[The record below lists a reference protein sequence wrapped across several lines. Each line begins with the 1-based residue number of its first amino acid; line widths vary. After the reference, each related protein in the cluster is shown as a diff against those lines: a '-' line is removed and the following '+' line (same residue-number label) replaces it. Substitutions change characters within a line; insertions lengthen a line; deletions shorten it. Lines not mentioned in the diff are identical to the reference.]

1 MTNAKYDMFT
11 RLRGSHDS
19 NLDGDAPPIIGKYD
33 NFQEKQSFR
42 EATVRLLRFQTQGA
56 FCTGLCLF
64 TEIEYFNWQTQAN

>member
-1 MTNAKYDMFT
+1 MTNAKYEIFT

-19 NLDGDAPPIIGKYD
+19 NLDGDPPPIIAKYD
-33 NFQEKQSFR
+33 NFQENSHLGN
-42 EATVRLLRFQTQGA
+42 ATMRLLRFQTQGA